1 MCYRQPSSLSSGG
14 VDQPFPLCWDF
25 FREIKCSVGYRKT
38 RTTQVIMQ
46 TLTAATKEPGK
57 TFLQVPPS
65 FVPKEEKKTKAGIY
79 YPAQGSCSSTQSDT
93 ERLYSVVFEAVC
105 GRYGKKYSWDV
116 KSLVMGKTALEAAQI
131 IVDTLQLPTSREE
144 LVDASQA
151 ELKDVFPTAALM
163 PGVEKLIRHLQKHG
177 VPCAVATSSGT
188 ASFQMKTSRHEGFF
202 SLFHHVVL
210 GDDPEVRSGKPEP
223 DIFLACARRFSPA
236 PPVEKWLHQFTCPS
250 TVSEGSF
257 SPRPRQRLLFVEMS
271 SHVKKVRS
279 LATSVE

>member
-163 PGVEKLIRHLQKHG
+163 PGQ
-177 VPCAVATSSGT
+177 PC
-188 ASFQMKTSRHEGFF
+188 ECGFF
-202 SLFHHVVL
+202 VARAISVFLPCPETDLSTPRLQGPFTDIPSQLHHQ
-210 GDDPEVRSGKPEP
+210 E
-223 DIFLACARRFSPA
+223 
-236 PPVEKWLHQFTCPS
+236 H
-250 TVSEGSF
+250 
-257 SPRPRQRLLFVEMS
+257 
-271 SHVKKVRS
+271 
-279 LATSVE
+279 